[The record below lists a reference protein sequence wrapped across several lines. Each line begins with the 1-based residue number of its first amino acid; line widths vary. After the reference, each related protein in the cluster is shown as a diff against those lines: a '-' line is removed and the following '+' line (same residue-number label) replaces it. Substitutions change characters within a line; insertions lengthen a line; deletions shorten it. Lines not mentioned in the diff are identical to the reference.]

1 VLSSEPQTSCA
12 VSPEPKDPILKVF
25 TAEPHQVYTAEELVK
40 ILKLQPAKD
49 PQKQAE
55 AVAAM
60 TAKLRQLAEAGRI
73 TEVADGTFKARLFFD
88 KEEHVEHAYIG
99 GRGNTRYRFRSPI
112 FRLNIGVLS
121 LFCVKDNK
129 AGDWKVTVR
138 DTTIGKDYGL
148 VQPLRDGTY
157 TFGSQSP
164 EAGQDHYRQIEGKYI
179 AKKHVTITI
188 SGEEVAVE
196 DHETQHGTRINFLTL
211 EGLARYQESAKAFLQ
226 ATDPKDHRDP
236 VKRGRF
242 VLERLLH
249 DHQDFD
255 TSFFSAAVD
264 SLLL

>member
-1 VLSSEPQTSCA
+1 MLSAAPHA
-12 VSPEPKDPILKVF
+12 PPVASPEPKDPILKVF
-25 TAEPHQVYTAEELVK
+25 TAEPHHAYTAEELVK
-40 ILKLQPAKD
+40 ILKLQPTKD

-55 AVAAM
+55 AVAAL
-60 TAKLRQLAEAGRI
+60 TAKLRQLTAAGRI
-73 TEVADGTFKARLFFD
+73 TEVAEGVFKARLFFD
-88 KEEHVEHAYIG
+88 KEESIEHAYIG
-99 GRGNTRYRFRSPI
+99 GRGNPWYRLRSPL

-129 AGDWKVTVR
+129 AGDWKMTVR

-148 VQPLRDGTY
+148 VQPLRDGAY
-157 TFGSQSP
+157 TFGSQPP
-164 EAGQDHYRQIEGKYI
+164 EAGQGHYMQIDGKYI

-188 SGEEVAVE
+188 SGEDVAVE
-196 DHETQHGTRINFLTL
+196 DHETQHGTRIDFLTP
-211 EGLARYQESAKAFLQ
+211 EGLVRYTEGAKAFLQ